1 MSWCEPFIGTWR
13 GVAGAGPKGSP
24 GERSPNHPPS
34 PPEIALNS
42 DIVSFGGEG
51 RGEGSSNGTVP
62 PNNTGCHRLHRCI
75 AITLACVLIDVNA
88 SAGEP
93 ERITR
98 DGVRKLAPVFADS
111 GETIY
116 FSMHR
121 EPTRV
126 ALFRL
131 RVADGTTE
139 PVETT
144 LTEHQFDPD
153 VSADGRYLCF
163 VLTAGSPQSVLVIRD
178 RVEQKEARY
187 TPREARG
194 TVRNPKLDAKQ
205 GRVVF
210 TVSDPGGQQIAAVGL
225 DGQNFQ
231 LLTQSTGTNGWP
243 AVSPDG
249 GQIAFTSSRDGSLQ
263 LYVMS
268 ADGDDLQRLTEGP
281 QRNMRAAWSPDG
293 KQLAYVSSI
302 DGDLELCV
310 MRANGSEVRRI
321 TDRPGRDDFP
331 AWHPDG
337 RRLLFVSERDGD
349 CDLYLTDVEPLQ

>member
-1 MSWCEPFIGTWR
+1 MISSIVAASGAAAEPQRVT
-13 GVAGAGPKGSP
+13 
-24 GERSPNHPPS
+24 H
-34 PPEIALNS
+34 
-42 DIVSFGGEG
+42 
-51 RGEGSSNGTVP
+51 
-62 PNNTGCHRLHRCI
+62 
-75 AITLACVLIDVNA
+75 
-88 SAGEP
+88 
-93 ERITR
+93 
-98 DGVRKLAPVFADS
+98 DGVRKLAPVFADG
-111 GETIY
+111 GETVY

-131 RVADGTTE
+131 CLADGMTE

-153 VSADGRYLCF
+153 VSGDGRYLCF

-194 TVRNPKLDAKQ
+194 TVRNPKLDVKH

-210 TVSDPGGQQIAAVGL
+210 TVSDPGGQQIAAVDL
-225 DGQNFQ
+225 SGQNFK

-249 GQIAFTSSRDGSLQ
+249 EQIAFTSSQGGSLQ

-268 ADGDDLQRLTEGP
+268 PEGDRVHALTDGP
-281 QRNMRAAWSPDG
+281 QRNMRPAWSPDG
-293 KQLAYVSSI
+293 TQLAYTSSI
-302 DGDLELCV
+302 DGDLEVCV
-310 MRANGSEVRRI
+310 MQADGSNIRRL
-321 TDRPGRDDFP
+321 TDHPGRDDFP

-349 CDLYLTDVEPLQ
+349 CDLYMTDVEPVP